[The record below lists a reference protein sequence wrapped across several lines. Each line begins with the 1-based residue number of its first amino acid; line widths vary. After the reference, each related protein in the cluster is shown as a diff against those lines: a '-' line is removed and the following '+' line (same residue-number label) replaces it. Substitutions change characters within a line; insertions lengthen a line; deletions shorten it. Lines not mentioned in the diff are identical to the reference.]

1 MTRSNRGWTL
11 AMLLGFAG
19 SPILVGCDEAQKE
32 KAVAIEKK
40 VEAGAHKAGE
50 VIKEDAHKAGEVIKA
65 GAEKAKEATG
75 KAMEATGKAMEKTG
89 KDLQGKP
96 Q

>member
-11 AMLLGFAG
+11 ATLLGFAG
-19 SPILVGCDEAQKE
+19 ALSLAGCDEAQKE
-32 KAVAIEKK
+32 KAGAIEKK
-40 VEAGAHKAGE
+40 VEAGAKHAGD
-50 VIKEDAHKAGEVIKA
+50 VIKDDAHKAGVAIKD

-96 Q
+96 